1 MCEELIKAL
10 VKTQLEITPP
20 AKDKIN
26 PRFKTGYSS
35 LDAIYQACRVPLA
48 KNGLTL
54 SHSVETVDGKTYLVT
69 TIYHVTGQSMS
80 NKIPIFVEQQTSQS
94 FASALTYSRRYAV
107 CSIIG
112 LPTEEDDDGERA
124 TAEEAKAPPVGLSPK
139 QAQEIQNL
147 VGEDEALMKRI
158 LGGYGVSY
166 LTQIKAND
174 FDGIV
179 TKLKKLKGVAA

>member
-10 VKTQLEITPP
+10 VKTQLELIPP

-35 LDAIYQACRVPLA
+35 LDAIYQACRIPLA

-54 SHSVETVDGKTYLVT
+54 SHSVETADGKTYLIT
-69 TIYHVTGQSMS
+69 TIYHISGQSMH
-80 NKIPIFVEQQTSQS
+80 NRIPIFVEQQTSQS

-107 CSIIG
+107 CAIIG

-124 TAEEAKAPPVGLSPK
+124 VSQETKVRQPGLSEK
-139 QAQEIQNL
+139 QAKEIKEL
-147 VGEDEALMKRI
+147 VGSDEALMKRI
-158 LGGYGVSY
+158 LGGYGVSI
-166 LTQIKAND
+166 LNQIKVVD
-174 FDGIV
+174 FDEIIL
-179 TKLKKLKGVAA
+179 KLKKLKGMAA